1 MYLHVFTKWGCRSYP
16 FEKEISHKVSEATP
30 KTVLVKHI
38 RRDLHYLNSFGNQK
52 SKSPSLCPS
61 DFGDLGAYT
70 WALRHWYS
78 VGLKDSVFCFK
89 NTRTL
94 YLQSS
99 FLYWRIHSPRPWEY
113 KPNCSKPGL
122 RAAVGHLWPVRS
134 ALLLC
139 LHTSEKIND
148 WHHCTGTQGAAASYV
163 QHSWQATSGVSKCT
177 NGQTVFL
184 DY

>member
-1 MYLHVFTKWGCRSYP
+1 MYLHVFTKWGSRSYP
-16 FEKEISHKVSEATP
+16 FEKEISHKQPQKQFWWSTLGETC
-30 KTVLVKHI
+30 TI
-38 RRDLHYLNSFGNQK
+38 WIDLAAKRANG
-52 SKSPSLCPS
+52 LCPS
-61 DFGDLGAYT
+61 DFGDT
-70 WALRHWYS
+70 WALRHWYF
-78 VGLKDSVFCFK
+78 VGLKYSVFCFK

-99 FLYWRIHSPRPWEY
+99 FLYWRTHSPWPWES
-113 KPNCSKPGL
+113 KPNCSKSGL
-122 RAAVGHLWPVRS
+122 RAAVGRLWPVRS

-148 WHHCTGTQGAAASYV
+148 WHHCTGTQWAAASYV

-184 DY
+184 DC